1 MCVHDIQWAGIVCAS
16 LRERP
21 FVQAMAARVALLL
34 LLRVG
39 FGAASTNYECMNA
52 AGSPSGT
59 ALFPFGVSGIPTS
72 QEDALKDLISISDDD
87 DLYDFRSS
95 TFCCGDL
102 GSDATLDRP
111 GEVYIVDNGAAM
123 RKFHFEEHSQALK
136 LNFWSLYCDPANGN
150 LKEIQLKN
158 ARLGGRDGGSTIIP
172 DSVDRFTSLVRLELD
187 SNDLTGFG
195 SGLVGLPG
203 TLHVINL
210 ADNDFEMTGAEAF
223 ERLSQV
229 GNNGG
234 LTSQSSIRE
243 LTISGNDITG
253 ELPALDRFRYL
264 TKLLVRDTKLE
275 GLLPFWGVNS
285 WGDLDQLQILDLSQN
300 DFEGELPPQLSG
312 MTQLQELV
320 LSNNGFTGQLPDVKA
335 LGFLRVLQVDYNDL
349 EGPIPDPCPD
359 SSSPP
364 CASNLE
370 EINLCC
376 NDFEG
381 ELPAGLEHLT
391 HVQKLHVQQNRLD
404 SMVAATLSNKQVLAE
419 LDISYNFISASV
431 TDLIDAIDN
440 RGYMY
445 EMDLSHNQLTGE
457 LGANLAEFTRAGSLH
472 FNHNAITGAL
482 PHVGPDQNG
491 NNGITNVLTLDVSNN
506 VMTGDLPDLSDLE
519 YCRTLKIEDNR
530 FTGTLNEMPSGLRY
544 LEAERNQLSSIGQLP
559 SSITSVDIDGNQ
571 FQVSIDDLGLGSSL
585 VSLNTL
591 SMARNMFTGQI
602 GAIGQL
608 PAIVRLIAN
617 DNQLTGGIQLQGGQ
631 AHNLNRIELQNNNL
645 SGRMSNNPFWCQD
658 RSYASTKDLYLDL
671 SGNSLTGPFP
681 ACISEPNW
689 MPGSSLTLKLADNE
703 LTANVNEPFFHA
715 SAVIVPYISYLDYS
729 NNGVMTGDPLTW
741 VQRLG
746 SGHTEQSKMMRTLMM
761 ANNQIEADF
770 SEFEPWLPNTI
781 EYLDISGNGMTG
793 SIGSPESVSGG
804 IGRLV
809 YLRRFDA
816 RNNRLTGTLDPIQ
829 NLIQHAEANRVP
841 RLDLLLSDNE
851 IGGTM
856 DWIRNDFER
865 SHIEMLDLNNNR
877 IGGHMP
883 FHMYLLPVSRLKL
896 ANNRFTGLIP
906 QLLPLCKIE
915 PTLDG
920 IQQEVDA
927 YANNPDLNSTT
938 VAFLLHK
945 EKQWL
950 NATQGGATCTERA
963 STSVPADADA
973 CEGVTALDDEVAC
986 HAVQLDGTSDGNS
999 PACIYTP
1006 AEPTWRCLYEV
1017 DLSGNDFDCPA
1028 PSAPPGTNVRP
1039 WVNPVYHSADCA
1051 CKPGG
1056 TCRGDGT
1063 LRDPTTEPY
1072 WLGVPRDDNPAADLF
1087 TTAQE
1092 KMEECRAF
1100 CSPCMKGHYQDERDA
1115 DGCLEC
1121 PVGKYS
1127 DELGQ
1132 GVCDDCPAGRFGDA
1146 DNTETGMTNRFDAC
1160 TACNESTYQS
1170 TPGETECI
1178 LAPAGTYAPFRQ
1190 MPSALPCPNGTYADT
1205 EGNEQCEWCPI
1216 ARYADEP
1223 GSTACKQCPF
1233 GQVTDVPGADN
1244 PLQCNAPD
1252 EGMCPDGFFGR
1263 YEEFITT
1270 GTLVC
1275 YPTEP
1280 GQMLQSRAGGA
1291 WSTDVIE
1298 CPGNSIAPEP
1308 NMTRCVECH
1317 AGLFA
1322 NPKATVDGEVRPAKV
1337 FCDECDVRRHHANQP
1352 TTCPFPPAPYTSAT
1366 GISAVWFVSL
1376 HGVTSPSVCLLQFLG
1391 TASDFCKTETEYLA
1405 PIGALL
1411 VLLFFLVF
1419 VKACFG
1425 GESTKDHYHEEVEKA
1440 QEQHKAE
1447 RGESSSH
1454 VQHHRHHHHSQGG
1467 EDGEEKHH
1475 RRHHHHQHHSA

>member
-1 MCVHDIQWAGIVCAS
+1 MV
-16 LRERP
+16 
-21 FVQAMAARVALLL
+21 ARLVLLL
-34 LLRVG
+34 WGVKL
-39 FGAASTNYECMNA
+39 GAASTNSECENSG
-52 AGSPSGT
+52 GSPSGT
-59 ALFPFGVSGIPTS
+59 ALFPAGTSGIAIA
-72 QEDALKDLISISDDD
+72 QEDALKDLIGMSDDD
-87 DLYDFRSS
+87 DLYEFRSS

-102 GSDATLDRP
+102 GSDGTLDKP
-111 GEVYIVDNGAAM
+111 GEVFVVHNGAAM
-123 RKFHFEEHSQALK
+123 RKFHFAEHSQALK
-136 LNFWSLYCDPANGN
+136 FNFWSLYCDPTNGN
-150 LKEIQLKN
+150 LKEIQLKD
-158 ARLGGRDGGSTIIP
+158 ADLGGRDGGSTTIP
-172 DSVDRFTSLVRLELD
+172 DSVDSFTSLVRLELD
-187 SNDLTGFG
+187 SNELTGFG
-195 SGLVGLPG
+195 SGLVDAPS
-203 TLHVINL
+203 TLHVVNL

-229 GNNGG
+229 GSDGG
-234 LTSQSSIRE
+234 ANSWSSIRE

-253 ELPALDRFRYL
+253 ALPDLDRFQHL

-275 GLLPFWGVNS
+275 GALPRWAGLS
-285 WGDLDQLQILDLSQN
+285 WGDLSQLQVLDLSQN
-300 DFEGELPPQLSG
+300 DFEGELPEQLSG
-312 MTQLQELV
+312 MTQLEELV
-320 LSNNGFTGQLPDVKA
+320 LSNNDFTGQLPDVKG
-335 LGFLRVLQVDYNDL
+335 LPNLRVLQVDYNDL
-349 EGPIPDPCPD
+349 EGSIPDPCPNGA
-359 SSSPP
+359 SSPP

-391 HVQKLHVQQNRLD
+391 HVQKLHAQQNRLEG
-404 SMVAATLSNKQVLAE
+404 MVAATLSNKQDLAE

-431 TDLIDAIDN
+431 ADLIDAIDN
-440 RGYMY
+440 RGYIY

-457 LGANLAEFTRAGSLH
+457 LGANLAEFTRAGNLW

-491 NNGITNVLTLDVSNN
+491 DNGITLVLTLDVSNN
-506 VMTGDLPDLSDLE
+506 AMSGDLPDLSALTH
-519 YCRTLKIEDNR
+519 CRTLKIEDNR
-530 FTGTLNEMPSGLRY
+530 FTGTLDNMPAGLRY

-559 SSITSVDIDGNQ
+559 SSITSIDIDGNQ
-571 FQVSIDDLGLGSSL
+571 FANTIDDLGLGSTL
-585 VSLNTL
+585 VSLTTL
-591 SMARNMFTGQI
+591 SMARNLFTGQLS
-602 GAIGQL
+602 AIGQL
-608 PAIVRLIAN
+608 PAIVRLSAN
-617 DNQLTGGIQLQGGQ
+617 DNQLTGGITLQGGQ

-658 RSYASTKDLYLDL
+658 RDYASSKDLYLDL
-671 SGNSLTGPFP
+671 SGNSFAGPFP
-681 ACISEPNW
+681 SCISAPNW

-703 LTANVNEPFFHA
+703 LTANVNEPFFHS
-715 SAVIVPYISYLDYS
+715 SAVVVPYISYLDYS
-729 NNGVMTGDPLTW
+729 NNGDMTGDPLTW
-741 VQRLG
+741 IERLG
-746 SGHTEQSKMMRTLMM
+746 SGHTEQSKMVRTLMM

-770 SEFEPWLPNTI
+770 SEFEPWLPNTM

-829 NLIQHAEANRVP
+829 NLIRHAETNMVP

-851 IGGTM
+851 IGGSM
-856 DWIRNDFER
+856 DWIRNNFEN
-865 SHIEMLDLNNNR
+865 SHIEMLDLSNNN
-877 IGGHMP
+877 IGGNMP

-915 PTLDG
+915 PTLEG
-920 IQQEVDA
+920 IEEEVDA
-927 YANNPDLNSTT
+927 YAGNPDLNMTT
-938 VAFLLHK
+938 VAFLLNK

-950 NATQGGATCTERA
+950 NDTQGGATCTERA
-963 STSVPADADA
+963 ATSVPADAAA
-973 CEGVTALDDEVAC
+973 CEAVTALDDEAAC
-986 HAVQLDGTSDGNS
+986 HAVQLDGTSDDNS

-1039 WVNPVYHSADCA
+1039 WVNPVYHSAECA

-1072 WLGVPRDDNPAADLF
+1072 WLGVPRDDNPAADSF

-1100 CSPCMKGHYQDERDA
+1100 CSPCMKGHYQDGRDA

-1121 PVGKYS
+1121 PAGKYS

-1132 GVCDDCPAGRFGDA
+1132 GVCDDCPAGRFGDI

-1170 TPGETECI
+1170 TPGETECL
-1178 LAPAGTYAPFRQ
+1178 LAPAGTYAPFRE
-1190 MPSALPCPNGTYADT
+1190 MPAALPCPNGTYTDT

-1216 ARYADEP
+1216 AKFSDEP
-1223 GSTACKQCPF
+1223 GATECKQCPF
-1233 GQVTDVPGADN
+1233 GQVTDVPGADH

-1280 GQMLQSRAGGA
+1280 GQMLQASAGA
-1291 WSTDVIE
+1291 SWAQDVIE

-1317 AGLFA
+1317 VGLFA

-1352 TTCPFPPAPYTSAT
+1352 TTFPVPQASCLSCSA
-1366 GISAVWFVSL
+1366 SM
-1376 HGVTSPSVCLLQFLG
+1376 SPLQCAYLLLVLALMCLLLLQFLG
-1391 TASDFCKTETEYLA
+1391 TASDYCKPETEYLA

-1419 VKACFG
+1419 VRACFG
-1425 GESTKDHYHEEVEKA
+1425 GEESTEDHYKEEVEKA

-1447 RGESSSH
+1447 RGESSSNIKH
-1454 VQHHRHHHHSQGG
+1454 QHHHHHHSQEH
-1467 EDGEEKHH
+1467 EDAEKKVH
-1475 RRHHHHQHHSA
+1475 RHHHHQHHSA